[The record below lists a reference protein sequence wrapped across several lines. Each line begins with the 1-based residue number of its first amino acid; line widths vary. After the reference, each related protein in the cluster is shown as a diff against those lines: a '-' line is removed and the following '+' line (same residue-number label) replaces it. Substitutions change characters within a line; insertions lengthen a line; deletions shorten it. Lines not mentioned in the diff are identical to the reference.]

1 MKPITL
7 HEFESLCVVPDG
19 ESEGHK
25 AGDACVGIRQR
36 RFDQL
41 DKYLRSVAGKDL
53 AADQLMRFQRRGG
66 RDFITARNYVGVIRF
81 SDGVQIE
88 ILPKIELLGTD
99 KKDVTRKIFLKML
112 RALLNFE
119 DKAKVG
125 GRAYVDD
132 SRMRVFDVFVRRFLD
147 DVAELVKRGLK
158 GGYSTVSGNEH
169 FFKGKLNVAENIR
182 QNIVH
187 RERFFVEYDVFSSD
201 APENRLI
208 RTTLEHLRTEVG
220 DAGCRNDINRLLP
233 VFEEVPRSVN
243 VDADLLVA
251 KAVRTSGLYK
261 AVIDWCGVFLMHR
274 GFAAFS
280 GSHDVQTLLFP
291 MEKLFEAY
299 VAHVVRKYAS
309 SEGWRVSAQEHG
321 KYLFANNKGQRF
333 DLRPDIVLRR
343 DGKIIIADTKWKRLN
358 KDDPHHYGVSQSDMY
373 QMYAYGKRYSEDGE
387 GCAKRMVQ
395 EVHLVYPKSGEGEE
409 VVYSDNNG
417 LRVKIDLFDFDKSSV
432 DSPNGVEQGF
442 VERLLRES
450 DQGNG

>member
-25 AGDACVGIRQR
+25 VGDACVGIRQR

-66 RDFITARNYVGVIRF
+66 RDLITTRNYVGVIRF
-81 SDGVQIE
+81 ADGAQIE
-88 ILPKIELLGTD
+88 VLPKIELSGTD

-125 GRAYVDD
+125 GRAHVDD

-233 VFEEVPRSVN
+233 VFEEVPRSIN

-261 AVIDWCGVFLMHR
+261 AVIDWCGVCLMHR

-309 SEGWRVSAQEHG
+309 PDGWRVSAQEHG
-321 KYLFANNKGQRF
+321 KCLFSCQGADRF
-333 DLRPDIVLRR
+333 ILKPDIVLRK
-343 DGKIIIADTKWKRLN
+343 DDQIIIADTKWKRLN
-358 KDDPHHYGVSQSDMY
+358 KDERHAGVSQSDMY
-373 QMYAYGKRYSEDGE
+373 QMYAYGKRYAESGE
-387 GCAKRMVQ
+387 EGAKQKVRA
-395 EVHLVYPKSGEGEE
+395 VHLIYPRREE
-409 VVYSDNNG
+409 VVENEYSDNKG
-417 LRVKIDLFDFDKSSV
+417 LCVKIDLFDFDKPGG
-432 DSPNGVEQGF
+432 DSRVSAEQWFAKSLLGGVEQDN
-442 VERLLRES
+442 E
-450 DQGNG
+450 